1 MRKMNTF
8 AALAL
13 SLMAAAIP
21 YNANAQST
29 DNDTIL
35 AMVGEF
41 QIGNEQTSH
50 TIADNKSVKHYRICT
65 EKVPQWMGA
74 SDAVQVRH
82 DGAVTSIAPG
92 NCVDVEGAKISL
104 AVKNKLPADTI
115 LIGRYQ
121 HIK

>member
-1 MRKMNTF
+1 MRKIN
-8 AALAL
+8 AIVVLAL
-13 SLMAAAIP
+13 SFIAATSP
-21 YNANAQST
+21 YNANALST
-29 DNDTIL
+29 DDDIML

-41 QIGNEQTSH
+41 QIGDEQTSH
-50 TIADNKSVKHYRICT
+50 PIADNKSAKHYRICT
-65 EKVPQWMGA
+65 EKVPRWMGV

-92 NCVDVEGAKISL
+92 NCVDVEGAKISI

>member
-1 MRKMNTF
+1 MRKMKTL

-13 SLMAAAIP
+13 SLIAATLP

-29 DNDTIL
+29 DDDSML

-41 QIGNEQTSH
+41 QIGNEQTSDI
-50 TIADNKSVKHYRICT
+50 IADNKSVKHYRICT
-65 EKVPQWMGA
+65 EKVPRWMGA
-74 SDAVQVRH
+74 SDAVQVRY
-82 DGAVTSIAPG
+82 DGAVTLIAPG
-92 NCVDVEGAKISL
+92 NCVDVEGAKISI